1 MSRSTRLFDLLQAL
15 RRHRRPVTAAAL
27 AQELG
32 VSVRTIYRDIAT
44 LAGQGAPIDGEAGI
58 GYALRPGFMLPPLMF
73 GEEEIEALVL
83 GLRFVVQRGDAGLAR
98 AAADAS
104 AKIAAVLP
112 ADLRDAAM
120 AAGLLAGPGPKAEPP
135 AIDLSHLRSAIRSE
149 RKLRITYTD
158 GDGRSSERTIWPVAI
173 GFFDQARVLAAWC
186 ETRNDFRHFR
196 ADRIASADIL
206 TDRYPRRRAALLKAW
221 REKEGVPQQL

>member
-135 AIDLSHLRSAIRSE
+135 AIDLSRLRSAIRSE

-206 TDRYPRRRAALLKAW
+206 PDRYPRRRAALL
-221 REKEGVPQQL
+221 

>member
-27 AQELG
+27 AEELG
-32 VSVRTIYRDIAT
+32 VSVRTIYRDIVT
-44 LAGQGAPIDGEAGI
+44 LAGQGAQIDGEAGI

-73 GEEEIEALVL
+73 GEDEIEALVL
-83 GLRFVVQRGDAGLAR
+83 GLRFVVQRGDTGLAK

-112 ADLRDAAM
+112 PDLRDAAT

-135 AIDLSHLRSAIRSE
+135 AIDLARLRLAIRTE
-149 RKLRITYTD
+149 RRLRIAYSD
-158 GDGRSSERTIWPVAI
+158 AEGRSSDRTVWPIAI
-173 GFFDQARVLAAWC
+173 GFFDQARVLVAWC
-186 ETRNDFRHFR
+186 ETRSDFRHFR

-206 TDRYPRRRAALLKAW
+206 AERYPRRRAALLKAW

>member
-44 LAGQGAPIDGEAGI
+44 LAGQGAPIDGEAG
-58 GYALRPGFMLPPLMF
+58 
-73 GEEEIEALVL
+73 
-83 GLRFVVQRGDAGLAR
+83 LAR

-120 AAGLLAGPGPKAEPP
+120 AAGRLAGPGPKAEPP
-135 AIDLSHLRSAIRSE
+135 AIDLSR
-149 RKLRITYTD
+149 
-158 GDGRSSERTIWPVAI
+158 
-173 GFFDQARVLAAWC
+173 
-186 ETRNDFRHFR
+186 
-196 ADRIASADIL
+196 
-206 TDRYPRRRAALLKAW
+206 
-221 REKEGVPQQL
+221 